1 MRVSFM
7 IAGPLL
13 GMLLLAGCATTSTSN
28 DPVANTIYDM
38 HRKVSRIDKD
48 LGGTVT
54 HLNETAA
61 DLGVR
66 VNESNAQAR
75 EMQSTVEEN
84 RQKLAQLESKL
95 DTLTYNVYKAL
106 GITTPSRSQPSTGW
120 DTAPGTSD
128 VQTGGLQVEP
138 PSGAVTAPAAAA
150 PPGLPAEPDPLAH
163 TASATPAPVETAA
176 AAAPLDPIPAYNQ
189 AMEAY
194 QRDQFDEALGLF
206 TDFTTRFP
214 DSEVIDN
221 AQFWKSE
228 CLYNLGRYEECV
240 AEFEKLRANHPDS
253 AKVPYGMFNQAAAHL
268 KLGQQARAFA
278 LLEDLVENYPM
289 TPAAA
294 RARSKLK
301 EVQGN

>member
-138 PSGAVTAPAAAA
+138 PSGAVTAPAASA
-150 PPGLPAEPDPLAH
+150 PGLPAEPDPLAH
-163 TASATPAPVETAA
+163 TAPATPAPVETAA
-176 AAAPLDPIPAYNQ
+176 AAAPLDTIPAYNQ

-194 QRDQFDEALGLF
+194 QRDQFDEALSF
-206 TDFTTRFP
+206 TISRRAFRTAGHRQCP
-214 DSEVIDN
+214 VLEKRV
-221 AQFWKSE
+221 
-228 CLYNLGRYEECV
+228 LYNLGGM
-240 AEFEKLRANHPDS
+240 KS
-253 AKVPYGMFNQAAAHL
+253 ASRSL
-268 KLGQQARAFA
+268 K
-278 LLEDLVENYPM
+278 
-289 TPAAA
+289 AA
-294 RARSKLK
+294 RQPPRQRQGALRMFTRPPRISSWDNRPAPSRSSKISSRITR
-301 EVQGN
+301 